1 MEKIPTPIIAWCTLH
16 NLCLLEE
23 DEVEDFMDM
32 SDNVEADAVEAILP
46 PQPGGAQL
54 QQHVMGLVAALP
66 Q

>member
-1 MEKIPTPIIAWCTLH
+1 
-16 NLCLLEE
+16 
-23 DEVEDFMDM
+23 MDM

-46 PQPGGAQL
+46 PQPGGVQL